1 MRGLRRLGTR
11 TAGIGLLVVLLLVP
25 LALSTHG
32 HAAHHDARPCAV
44 CVVAH
49 HSPAIATATVAVTSA
64 FVAAV
69 TPVVVGLALE
79 TRAAHSV
86 HSGRAPPR
94 AALTF
99 AA

>member
-1 MRGLRRLGTR
+1 MRGLRRRGTR

-25 LALSTHG
+25 LALSAHG
-32 HAAHHDARPCAV
+32 YTAHHDARPCAV

-49 HSPAIATATVAVTSA
+49 HSPAITTPVVAVASA

-69 TPVVVGLALE
+69 APVLVGLAPE
-79 TRAAHSV
+79 TRAARSV
-86 HSGRAPPR
+86 HSGRAPPH
-94 AALTF
+94 AARTF